1 MKEIHFCRICGTSYG
16 IEDHHI
22 IYRSQVKPLDK
33 CPKNHAYLCHKHHRD
48 HRQGGHF
55 NKKLDKQ
62 LKLEFQNWLEES
74 FIKDYYDIEEIREIL
89 GIGLNAARSLCKL
102 MYQKNGKYSRDEIIV
117 TCMGGVVIVE

>member
-22 IYRSQVKPLDK
+22 IYRSPVKPLDK
-33 CPKNHAYLCHKHHRD
+33 CPRNHAYLCHKHHRD
-48 HRQGGHF
+48 HRQGVHF

-89 GIGLNAARSLCKL
+89 GIGLNAARSLCKM